1 MSEEQITD
9 SMLLQSVKAY
19 IDITGEGR
27 LAFIRE
33 LQSLAEQVANH
44 RFDNILNTEHAN

>member
-9 SMLLQSVKAY
+9 SVLLQSVKAY
-19 IDITGEGR
+19 IEITGEGR

-33 LQSLAEQVANH
+33 LQSLAEQVAAH
-44 RFDNILNTEHAN
+44 RVDNILSESSAS